1 MKIREIVSTI
11 FIIFKRIL
19 MVSLKRASS
28 LFIVS
33 LLMFH
38 LCIIQEYLITTW
50 QLSILYDKP
59 SQDDDKSSQEKKK

>member
-1 MKIREIVSTI
+1 VKIREIVSTI